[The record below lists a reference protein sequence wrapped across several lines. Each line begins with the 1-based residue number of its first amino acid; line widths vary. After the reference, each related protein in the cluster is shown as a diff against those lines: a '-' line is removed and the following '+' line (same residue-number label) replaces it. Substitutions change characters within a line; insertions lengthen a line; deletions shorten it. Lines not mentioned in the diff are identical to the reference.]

1 MSTASRPMT
10 PPWQP
15 LEDAWKA
22 LPFAGAEDLALSG
35 ALDDDAT
42 KSPSA
47 GATRVDASGRRVR
60 FSTATVSDSTLQV
73 PETAPEGNVL
83 PQSFARILI
92 AHTLHRPCIGADG
105 R

>member
-1 MSTASRPMT
+1 MSTASQPTT

-47 GATRVDASGRRVR
+47 GATRVGANERRVR
-60 FSTATVSDSTLQV
+60 FGAEVVSEFTSQGL
-73 PETAPEGNVL
+73 ETAAEGNAL
-83 PQSFARILI
+83 PQ
-92 AHTLHRPCIGADG
+92 
-105 R
+105 